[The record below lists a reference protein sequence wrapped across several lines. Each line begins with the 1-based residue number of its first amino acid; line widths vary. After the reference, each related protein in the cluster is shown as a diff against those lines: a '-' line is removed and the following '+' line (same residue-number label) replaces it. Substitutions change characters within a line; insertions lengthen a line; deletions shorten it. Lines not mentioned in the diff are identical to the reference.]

1 MKGGRLENH
10 RWLFY
15 DLSLQ
20 QGSVSHKEI
29 TAYKK
34 KHAMHHC
41 IKALK
46 ISRPYAHDQTIGT
59 KQPPSHITCKTARV

>member
-10 RWLFY
+10 CWLFY

-34 KHAMHHC
+34 SMQ
-41 IKALK
+41 
-46 ISRPYAHDQTIGT
+46 Y
-59 KQPPSHITCKTARV
+59 ITVSKL

>member
-1 MKGGRLENH
+1 MKSQYELANLDY

-15 DLSLQ
+15 DLSLK

-34 KHAMHHC
+34 SMQ
-41 IKALK
+41 
-46 ISRPYAHDQTIGT
+46 Y
-59 KQPPSHITCKTARV
+59 ITVSKL